1 MFLSNT
7 IVGLIAETFFYLVIL
22 LLVIRLTSARM
33 KKMQRKRRVSKFDE
47 NKYSNYWKRKH

>member
-22 LLVIRLTSARM
+22 LLVIRLTSAKM

>member
-1 MFLSNT
+1 MIFAND

-22 LLVIRLTSARM
+22 LLVIRVTSTRM

-47 NKYSNYWKRKH
+47 SKYSNYWKRKH